1 MAASRLD
8 VDEEILIGAVQQRS
22 CIWDSRDV
30 AYADRGQKN
39 KAWDEVV
46 TAVLSEWP
54 SLSSSQQIIKRKAV
68 QTRWRSLKDCYT
80 WELRQIRD
88 ESGSSSSKRKQYIYF
103 DQLDFLRPVLE
114 TRSTSGNLQRS
125 SGPEADHG
133 SSDEPPES
141 TAEAPS
147 AISLRRR
154 RRRPNEPNISLS
166 GRLSSLLGE
175 HRGLMDDPN
184 YHFSMFAFTVL
195 KKLGKDKMDACRKE
209 LWEILNKYISM
220 SEQTQGNPNNPT
232 RTTTLPQTQFPISA
246 PPNTHQTTNP
256 HSQYNPPPADFQT
269 MQQTPYAPDL
279 QTNPYPSQY
288 QTHRAQYSAPLPNT
302 MPQTS
307 ATVPPPSI
315 QPFLPQQQFEP
326 IQPNPT
332 QQTSVQSSQPWSQAS
347 AQETRPSSGHS
358 TAAGSHSTSSVGQS
372 RTSST
377 HSTPFSD

>member
-1 MAASRLD
+1 MAASHLD

-46 TAVLSEWP
+46 TAVLPEWP
-54 SLSSSQQIIKRKAV
+54 SLSPSQQIIKRKAV

-88 ESGSSSSKRKQYIYF
+88 VGRSGSSPSKRKQYIYF

-125 SGPEADHG
+125 SGPEPDHG
-133 SSDEPPES
+133 SPPES
-141 TAEAPS
+141 AAEAPS

-166 GRLSSLLGE
+166 GRLSSLLDE
-175 HRGLMDDPN
+175 HRGLMHDPN

-195 KKLGKDKMDACRKE
+195 KKLPKDKMDACRKE

-232 RTTTLPQTQFPISA
+232 QTTTLPQTQFPTSAPLHSYPA

-256 HSQYNPPPADFQT
+256 HSRQYNPPPADF
-269 MQQTPYAPDL
+269 
-279 QTNPYPSQY
+279 
-288 QTHRAQYSAPLPNT
+288 
-302 MPQTS
+302 
-307 ATVPPPSI
+307 
-315 QPFLPQQQFEP
+315 
-326 IQPNPT
+326 
-332 QQTSVQSSQPWSQAS
+332 
-347 AQETRPSSGHS
+347 
-358 TAAGSHSTSSVGQS
+358 
-372 RTSST
+372 
-377 HSTPFSD
+377 